1 VLADDGFTIPAP
13 LSVKVTLVA
22 VPPKLFPVTVTAIVP
37 HVLAL
42 LLLSVIIGGLIHP
55 QDTEKRVPGVV
66 QPKAFVTDK

>member
-1 VLADDGFTIPAP
+1 MADDGFTVPAP

-42 LLLSVIIGGLIHP
+42 LLLRVTVGGLIHP
-55 QDTEKRVPGVV
+55 QDTAKRPPVV
-66 QPKAFVTDK
+66 VHPAAFLTDK

>member
-1 VLADDGFTIPAP
+1 MLADDGFTVPAP

-55 QDTEKRVPGVV
+55 QDTEKRVPEVV
-66 QPKAFVTDK
+66 HPPAFLTDK